1 MAKTLTCIT
10 QEQICCIRYD
20 LCEGQLS
27 ETYFH
32 SIFRKFE
39 VDWIFRH
46 ISSRWKH
53 WFDLQ
58 YMFTCLFVSPFRSEK
73 LLRPIFSWETFCKTL
88 LLPAVNICQF
98 KRKGNLKCFV
108 AQWKHRSGIDETQT
122 TLDVWDK
129 FERFFW
135 YFKFWDEV
143 CNVLSLRTPCKTFY
157 WTGNWKL
164 RYNFQ
169 RQVLV
174 LQIRNQRK
182 CVNRNLEK
190 RGDCV
195 KNRGDLNGKDF
206 QIPVEVF

>member
-27 ETYFH
+27 ETYFY
-32 SIFRKFE
+32 SIFRKLKLIGYFT
-39 VDWIFRH
+39 VFRAVEN
-46 ISSRWKH
+46 I
-53 WFDLQ
+53 DLTSN
-58 YMFTCLFVSPFRSEK
+58 TCLLFVSPFRSKK
-73 LLRPIFSWETFCKTL
+73 LLRPIFSWETFRKTL

-98 KRKGNLKCFV
+98 KRKGNSKCFV

-129 FERFFW
+129 FQRFFW

-143 CNVLSLRTPCKTFY
+143 CNVLSLRTPYKTFY

-169 RQVLV
+169 RQLLV
-174 LQIRNQRK
+174 LQIRSQWK

-190 RGDCV
+190 RDDCV
-195 KNRGDLNGKDF
+195 KNWGDLNGKDF
-206 QIPVEVF
+206 QIQVEVF